1 MGMHLCRI
9 LCWFTMHRAKRGAA
23 CQPGN
28 GVLVL
33 PLSCSGSR
41 AAEKLF
47 RGDGSDNASNHS
59 GGGGGSTSDGLVDCC
74 VNAFSPLLSSMGS
87 YTANIVVLRMVCEV
101 PFL

>member
-1 MGMHLCRI
+1 MLVHDASSKERGRLPAR
-9 LCWFTMHRAKRGAA
+9 KRGLGLTPLHAA
-23 CQPGN
+23 EA
-28 GVLVL
+28 
-33 PLSCSGSR
+33 

-74 VNAFSPLLSSMGS
+74 VNDFSPLLSSMGS